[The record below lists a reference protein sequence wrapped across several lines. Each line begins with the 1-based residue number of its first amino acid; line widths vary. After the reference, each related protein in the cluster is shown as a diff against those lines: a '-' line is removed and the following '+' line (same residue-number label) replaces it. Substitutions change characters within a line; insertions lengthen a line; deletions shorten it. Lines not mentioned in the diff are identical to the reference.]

1 MKKTKKGKK
10 SKHSLLQTGDDDS
23 DDIFGAQES
32 EDKEI
37 MKSIAYAES
46 KLGAKMQTPKRVE
59 TQKNQPV
66 KYDVEDIAQIKT
78 EHLGSM
84 SSEANQDLGDCD
96 IKDEECIAQQHKVLT
111 EAAK

>member
-1 MKKTKKGKK
+1 VEEKKKLSQKKKK
-10 SKHSLLQTGDDDS
+10 SKKNKHTLLQGNDDIDS

-78 EHLGSM
+78 EHLGNM
-84 SSEANQDLGDCD
+84 SSVADQDLGDCD
-96 IKDEECIAQQHKVLT
+96 IKDEECIA
-111 EAAK
+111 